1 MTKRNL
7 DLSGAALLVFFD
19 RSHRTGRFD
28 TNLGDFSNGVSGGFN
43 TALAY
48 ATLSGKQYRR

>member
-28 TNLGDFSNGVSGGFN
+28 TNLGDFSNGVSGSFN
-43 TALAY
+43 TVLA
-48 ATLSGKQYRR
+48 

>member
-19 RSHRTGRFD
+19 RSLPTGRFE
-28 TNLGDFSNGVSGGFN
+28 TNLGDFSNGISGSFN
-43 TALAY
+43 TVLA
-48 ATLSGKQYRR
+48 